1 MPKAKKMNELI
12 SIIAPIYCVEDY
24 IHRCVDSLINQTYS
38 NLEIILVDDG
48 SPDNCGQICEEYAKK
63 DHRVKVI
70 HKKNGGISS
79 ARNAGIDICKGKY
92 IMFID
97 SDDYIAPT
105 TIEHLYKDI
114 TSTGADISICD
125 YISFSDRVTVKN
137 KYPKKVFTVSG
148 DDKYR
153 YIAPSDVYSD
163 YGVVSIVQWNKL
175 FKAKIFKNLR
185 YSEGKINEDE
195 FIITS
200 EFSLA
205 DKISYNLAP
214 LYHYYQREGST
225 IHTFSIN
232 RLDII
237 DAWEERI
244 KFYTEHHLD
253 QYLLPLAE
261 MKIIFLIDF
270 VGQYYNIVKKNPKD
284 YKILKRY
291 LKNNAHYAKQMLH
304 QKISR
309 KTKFKILLLLYAPS
323 FLNYAFRLVKV
334 KNFYMRDVDSVEK

>member
-1 MPKAKKMNELI
+1 MSNKKSEKDLI
-12 SIIAPIYCVEDY
+12 SVIAPVYKVADLLP
-24 IHRCVDSLINQTYS
+24 RCVDSILAQTYR
-38 NLEIILVDDG
+38 NLEVILVDDG
-48 SPDNCGQICEEYAKK
+48 SPDNCGDICDEYAKK
-63 DHRVKVI
+63 DRRVKVI

-97 SDDYIAPT
+97 SDDYISSTA
-105 TIEHLYKDI
+105 IEHLYKDI

-125 YISFSDRVTVKN
+125 YVSFSDRVKVKN
-137 KYPKKVFTVSG
+137 KYPKKVFTVTG

-205 DKISYNLAP
+205 DKISYNLEP

-232 RLDII
+232 RLDIV

-253 QYLLPLAE
+253 EYILPLAE

-270 VGQYYNIVKKNPKD
+270 VGQYYSVIKKDPKD
-284 YKILKRY
+284 RKILKRY
-291 LKNNAHYAKQMLH
+291 RKNNANYAKQLLR

-309 KTKFKILLLLYAPS
+309 KTKIKIILLLYAPS
-323 FLNYAFRLVKV
+323 ILNLAFRLAKV
-334 KNFYMRDVDSVEK
+334 KNSYMRDVDSVEK